1 MKMKSLSHIF
11 VDVENSAGLEV
22 NNLEVFMANCNTK
35 FSQKI
40 AFISQNTPVH
50 LCSKWHDT
58 NFQIIK
64 AGSDADAADYFLKD
78 RIVSQVIQ
86 DKRANRETGKIYLVV
101 TGDSDYCNLL
111 ELISELG
118 WEIHIIGWG
127 DINPALSEIATSS
140 VNLKSV
146 KT

>member
-1 MKMKSLSHIF
+1 M
-11 VDVENSAGLEV
+11 
-22 NNLEVFMANCNTK
+22 
-35 FSQKI
+35 
-40 AFISQNTPVH
+40 
-50 LCSKWHDT
+50 
-58 NFQIIK
+58 
-64 AGSDADAADYFLKD
+64 KD

-111 ELISELG
+111 ELISQLG